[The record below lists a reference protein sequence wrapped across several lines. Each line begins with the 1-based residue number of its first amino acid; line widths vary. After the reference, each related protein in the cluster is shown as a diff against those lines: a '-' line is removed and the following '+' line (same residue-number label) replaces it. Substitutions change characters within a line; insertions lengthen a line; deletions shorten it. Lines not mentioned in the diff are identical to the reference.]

1 MTPIYATSEACSYLR
16 VIDLDDAQNAGIIDD
31 DGNLDNGDYDL
42 YAPSRF
48 ASATHA
54 YSVLATPWT
63 AQTDYN
69 HRVAVK
75 VIALLDL
82 DRDCDAVYYQPIARS
97 LGDDEALVY
106 RPSEWIAETA
116 DTDSPAVDHDLPSMP
131 RIVRYGGR
139 FERIAL
145 GEDRGNWG
153 VDIAEHLGL
162 CGELTQ
168 ACLIIDALSTFREI
182 ANVLDLD
189 VEASDWEPMMIND
202 IDDGVNAD
210 LAGLAE
216 AVRITY
222 GETAGRD
229 QRLAFGLEVA

>member
-16 VIDLDDAQNAGIIDD
+16 VIDLDDAQNAGIING
-31 DGNLDNGDYDL
+31 DGDLDNGDYDE

-48 ASATHA
+48 ASALHA

-63 AQTDYN
+63 AQSDYN

-82 DRDCDAVYYQPIARS
+82 DRDCDAVYYRS
-97 LGDDEALVY
+97 ITRSTGDDAVLVY
-106 RPSEWIAETA
+106 RPSEWVAERITI
-116 DTDSPAVDHDLPSMP
+116 DSPAVDNDFPSMP
-131 RIVRYGGR
+131 GVVLGGGR

-145 GEDRGNWG
+145 GEDRGIWG

-162 CGELTQ
+162 CGNLTQ
-168 ACLIIDALSTFREI
+168 AGLIVDALSTFREL

-189 VEASDWEPMMIND
+189 VEASDWEPMTITD

-210 LAGLAE
+210 LAGLAD

-222 GETAGRD
+222 GETAGRE

>member
-31 DGNLDNGDYDL
+31 EGNLDNGDFDK
-42 YAPSRF
+42 YAQSRF
-48 ASATHA
+48 ASAQRA
-54 YSVLATPWT
+54 YSTLATPWI
-63 AQTDYN
+63 AQTDYA

-75 VIALLDL
+75 VLHLLDL
-82 DRDCDAVYYQPIARS
+82 DRDCEAVYYQPIARS
-97 LGDDEALVY
+97 LGDDEPLVY

-145 GEDRGNWG
+145 GEDRGIWG

-162 CGELTQ
+162 CGNLTQ
-168 ACLIIDALSTFREI
+168 AGLIVDALSTFREL

-189 VEASDWEPMMIND
+189 VEASDWEPMTITD

-210 LAGLAE
+210 LAGLAD